1 MMNGSREEWFK
12 ELEGLTWRREDR
24 GSTIAVFKYFRLH
37 REDKLR
43 FVFYGSQKENQHP

>member
-1 MMNGSREEWFK
+1 MVQGIGGLN
-12 ELEGLTWRREDR
+12 LERRRR

-43 FVFYGSQKENQHP
+43 FVFYGSQKEKQHP